1 MTTGPG
7 WNCLTMCDPNLLL
20 AETELAIPSTPA
32 ELACW
37 VEAKCR
43 LIADCPKAKEPALLR
58 QGLFKKFY
66 EEIYP
71 LSLFVDHVYSGR
83 SDIRCIPNLD
93 DRDFDARILDDS
105 ISPPFELKV
114 EITSAIKGYEEYLR
128 MKYFLNHGHVP
139 VWGTLSASG
148 TEKRG
153 HKIHVENEMP
163 ALDDPLKSTFCLI
176 RSAVKR
182 KSRKPNQPRKYG
194 QGHILIIVFD
204 DWQWFN
210 PGQDIE
216 ALKEF
221 VTQHILT
228 FPLDF
233 AGLYVVGLSGNTFVH
248 FQPAKIQDSLGAHQ
262 PAH

>member
-1 MTTGPG
+1 
-7 WNCLTMCDPNLLL
+7 MCDPNLLL
-20 AETELAIPSTPA
+20 TATELAVPRTPA

-37 VEAKCR
+37 VEAKLR
-43 LIADCPKAKEPALLR
+43 LIEDCPKAKEPALLH

-66 EEIYP
+66 EEIFP
-71 LSLFVDHVYSGR
+71 LYRFVNHCYSGR

-105 ISPPFELKV
+105 ISPPFERKV
-114 EITSAIKGYEEYLR
+114 EITSAIKGHEQHLR
-128 MKYFLNHGHVP
+128 MKYFLSQGQVS

-153 HKIHVENEMP
+153 HEIHVANDGFI
-163 ALDDPLKSTFCLI
+163 AHGDLLKRTFSLI

-194 QGHILIIVFD
+194 QGHILIVAFD
-204 DWQWFN
+204 DWQWFKTE
-210 PGQDIE
+210 QDIE
-216 ALKEF
+216 ALKDF

-233 AGLYVVGLSGNTFVH
+233 AALYVVGLSGNTFVP
-248 FQPAKIQDSLGAHQ
+248 FQPPKIQDSLAAHQ
-262 PAH
+262 PPH